1 MTELKQRL
9 DHARR
14 AELAWEEFFAPMIA
28 ELKAAYTER
37 LAEVANTELNPR
49 KRSDKVTALAN
60 ALKIVG
66 TLESGM
72 LETIRDGELA
82 KQEQLRAEKI
92 EQMAPSA
99 RRLLN
104 IAPF

>member
-1 MTELKQRL
+1 
-9 DHARR
+9 
-14 AELAWEEFFAPMIA
+14 
-28 ELKAAYTER
+28 
-37 LAEVANTELNPR
+37 
-49 KRSDKVTALAN
+49 
-60 ALKIVG
+60 
-66 TLESGM
+66 M

-92 EQMAPSA
+92 EQMAPSQ